1 MAATAAT
8 TTGISGEPTASADVA
23 ATIAFLVSDDA
34 SFVSGQV
41 LYVAGG
47 PPRLSARAPGRRSGA
62 RRPLIS
68 SAVYRARTA

>member
-1 MAATAAT
+1 MAATAST

-47 PPRLSARAPGRRSGA
+47 PRA
-62 RRPLIS
+62 
-68 SAVYRARTA
+68 

>member
-1 MAATAAT
+1 VVRSRHPRGTVTGTAPATGQGSRAWDMAATAST

-47 PPRLSARAPGRRSGA
+47 PRA
-62 RRPLIS
+62 
-68 SAVYRARTA
+68 